1 MASGTGPSSRPS
13 GGHQI
18 APVFLASKPKVLELA
33 ETVALAFAV
42 SAPLQKT
49 LAGMTLSWGALA
61 RTLGEPAFAR
71 TRGDCLGD
79 RFAFLG
85 LAPAI
90 SELPSHCS

>member
-1 MASGTGPSSRPS
+1 MANGTGASSAS
-13 GGHQI
+13 A
-18 APVFLASKPKVLELA
+18 APVFLESEPKVLELA
-33 ETVALAFAV
+33 ETVALGFAV
-42 SAPLQKT
+42 SALQKT

-61 RTLGEPAFAR
+61 RTPGEPAFAR

-90 SELPSHCS
+90 SELRHCS